1 MVLRYEGENEEVN
14 EEKGEVE
21 AEKIFEEAVE
31 EEAVEEEIEEEEK
44 EEEPGAPEPRKSKRV
59 ALKPDKKGKT
69 KLICLKNPKKESSK
83 D

>member
-31 EEAVEEEIEEEEK
+31 EEVGEQIEEEEK
-44 EEEPGAPEPRKSKRV
+44 EEEPAAPEPRKSKRV

>member
-1 MVLRYEGENEEVN
+1 MEEEV
-14 EEKGEVE
+14 GEQ
-21 AEKIFEEAVE
+21 
-31 EEAVEEEIEEEEK
+31 IEEEEK
-44 EEEPGAPEPRKSKRV
+44 EEEPAAPEPRKSKRV